1 MAASDSRLGWLEGN
15 RALLRPSQCKTGI
28 YNMLGGLGQS
38 GCWGGDRSE
47 RSSIRVIGAKFFLDM
62 IVRCTYYIVMRTTY
76 HVLRGTILM
85 MRKTQDDAELADF
98 GRFSE
103 PALLILISL
112 AEEPRHGYSMTEDI
126 EAIAGVRLG
135 PGTLYGALAR
145 LEARGM
151 IEPLKS
157 EDRRNPYRLTAL
169 GERALR
175 ARLDSMMAVA
185 RTGQRRLASA

>member
-1 MAASDSRLGWLEGN
+1 
-15 RALLRPSQCKTGI
+15 
-28 YNMLGGLGQS
+28 
-38 GCWGGDRSE
+38 
-47 RSSIRVIGAKFFLDM
+47 M
-62 IVRCTYYIVMRTTY
+62 I
-76 HVLRGTILM
+76 
-85 MRKTQDDAELADF
+85 RKTKDDAELNDF

-103 PALLILISL
+103 PALLILVSL
-112 AEEPRHGYSMTEDI
+112 AGGPRHGYSMAEDI
-126 EAIAGVRLG
+126 EAIANVRLG

-145 LEARGM
+145 LEARGL

-185 RTGQRRLASA
+185 RTGQRRLVNA

>member
-1 MAASDSRLGWLEGN
+1 MLMR
-15 RALLRPSQCKTGI
+15 QKTKE
-28 YNMLGGLGQS
+28 
-38 GCWGGDRSE
+38 DVE
-47 RSSIRVIGAKFFLDM
+47 LD
-62 IVRCTYYIVMRTTY
+62 
-76 HVLRGTILM
+76 
-85 MRKTQDDAELADF
+85 DF

-103 PALLILISL
+103 PALLILVSL
-112 AEEPRHGYSMTEDI
+112 AEGPRHGYSMTDDI

-145 LEARGM
+145 LEARGL

-157 EDRRNPYRLTAL
+157 EDRRNPYRLTAF

-175 ARLDSMMAVA
+175 ARLDSMMTVA

>member
-1 MAASDSRLGWLEGN
+1 MK
-15 RALLRPSQCKTGI
+15 ALAR
-28 YNMLGGLGQS
+28 
-38 GCWGGDRSE
+38 
-47 RSSIRVIGAKFFLDM
+47 FLLDTV
-62 IVRCTYYIVMRTTY
+62 VRYTYYITMRIT
-76 HVLRGTILM
+76 HNVLRGATFMI
-85 MRKTQDDAELADF
+85 RKTKDDAELDDF

-103 PALLILISL
+103 PALLILVSL
-112 AEEPRHGYSMTEDI
+112 AEGPRHGYSMTEDI
-126 EAIAGVRLG
+126 EAIADVRLG

-145 LEARGM
+145 LEARGL

-185 RTGQRRLASA
+185 RTGQRRLANA